1 MPNSKLDV
9 IDRKILRAIQQ
20 DARVSNLEL
29 AKAVGLSPTPCL
41 RRIRRLESDGV
52 IAGYAAVLDQARV
65 GLPVSVF
72 AQVRMDSHDNDTLA
86 RFEETVRAWPEIL
99 ECYLMT
105 GARDYLLRIVVEDVA
120 AYERFIKEKLTR
132 IPGIG
137 SIESSFALNQIKH
150 VSALPI

>member
-29 AKAVGLSPTPCL
+29 AKTVGLSPTPCL
-41 RRIRRLESDGV
+41 RRVRRLESDGV
-52 IAGYAAVLDQARV
+52 IAGYAAVLDQRRV

>member
-41 RRIRRLESDGV
+41 RRVRRLESDGV
-52 IAGYAAVLDQARV
+52 IAGYAAVLDQRRV